1 MGLRNG
7 LNVYYNSLGVDPA
20 TGELY
25 YAAFEDFSTYNK
37 KNVTMVLKADG
48 TKLLLKEKV
57 NSFPAGFYFIPNAAS
72 RTGANR

>member
-1 MGLRNG
+1 M
-7 LNVYYNSLGVDPA
+7 YYNSLGVAPA

-25 YAAFEDFSTYNK
+25 YAAFEDFTTYNK

-57 NSFPAGFYFIPNAAS
+57 NSFPAGFFFIPNAAS

>member
-1 MGLRNG
+1 M
-7 LNVYYNSLGVDPA
+7 YYNSLGVDPS

-25 YAAFEDFSTYNK
+25 YAAFEGYSTYNK

-72 RTGANR
+72 RTGANQ